1 MALGK
6 FVGLLGLLGVKK
18 MMEPEEEVVVDQK
31 DLKRAEMEAE
41 KRYDKSP
48 AAIHKS
54 IYDNRSEEDKKLDE
68 KIKRIL
74 ERK

>member
-18 MMEPEEEVVVDQK
+18 MMEPDEEHVVDQK
-31 DLKRAEMEAE
+31 DLQRAEMEAD
-41 KRYDKSP
+41 KKYKKSP

-54 IYDNRSEEDKKLDE
+54 NLENMSEDDRKLQE
-68 KIKRIL
+68 KIKRVL
-74 ERK
+74 GTK